1 MKTPLHEPKNK
12 PALPSLSDVYRRL
25 SELQEEFIDLLKHDA
40 VRNAREYDGIVD
52 SIRTHIHHGRVFLLS
67 TDVAHALEEGE
78 AIRGFLDQLHA
89 ALSAKDET
97 IGHTL

>member
-1 MKTPLHEPKNK
+1 MKTPLNEPKNK
-12 PALPSLSDVYRRL
+12 PALPSLSDVYQRL
-25 SELQEEFIDLLKHDA
+25 SELQEEFVGLLKQNA
-40 VRNAREYDGIVD
+40 VRNATEYEGIIE